1 MHAFVYLE
9 ARQSDD
15 GKRYQLGLGCYF
27 HPKMASM
34 ILLLSRL
41 F

>member
-9 ARQSDD
+9 ARQSD
-15 GKRYQLGLGCYF
+15 GGRRYQLGLGCYL
-27 HPKMASM
+27 HPKVASM
-34 ILLLSRL
+34 IFLLSRL